1 MSYTQHTENQ
11 GVSKEPTLF
20 GRYKAFINSKPV
32 GCTFTTLELN
42 MVVGAHENRTFWKGH
57 RNRHYTTACY
67 TAKLRDW
74 GCLTHVKRGIWKING
89 HIPSWFSTFHFEFV
103 DSTDYHFDP
112 RRVQCMYWQNLPV
125 EYRINPWADVLV
137 ERLNKARNT
146 KPAPTQYT
154 AQDMH
159 IQAPILSPAV
169 TTVSIPFRVGDIIAA
184 AEVVVSVDRK
194 SADKDTWAVVQSC
207 DIVVGKQELEHAL
220 RNVATSTVN
229 GWPALMKS
237 LKEFALSKVTKPAG
251 RLNTEELVEYMKGAV
266 NGAVSDAFDGI
277 EDDVQLELNNYR
289 NWEIEV
295 NFDTSVSDRVDNATD
310 AVIQE
315 LENWIEDNTD
325 MPA

>member
-1 MSYTQHTENQ
+1 
-11 GVSKEPTLF
+11 
-20 GRYKAFINSKPV
+20 
-32 GCTFTTLELN
+32 
-42 MVVGAHENRTFWKGH
+42 
-57 RNRHYTTACY
+57 
-67 TAKLRDW
+67 
-74 GCLTHVKRGIWKING
+74 VKRGIWKINA

-103 DSTDYHFDP
+103 DSVDHYFDP
-112 RRVQCMYWQNLPV
+112 RRSQCIYWQSLPA

-137 ERLNKARNT
+137 ERLNKSRNT

-184 AEVVVSVDRK
+184 AEVVISVDRK
-194 SADKDTWAVVQSC
+194 SAEVQSC

-237 LKEFALSKVTKPAG
+237 LKEFALSKVTKRVG
-251 RLNTEELVEYMKGAV
+251 SVDMKKLVDYMRSAV
-266 NGAVSDAFDGI
+266 NGAVSDAFDDI
-277 EDDVQLELNNYR
+277 ENDVELELNNYR
-289 NWEIEV
+289 NWEISV
-295 NFDTSVSDRVDNATD
+295 NFNTDVSDRVDNATD
-310 AVIQE
+310 AVIDE
-315 LENWIEDNTD
+315 LERWIEDNTD